1 MPRKSVR
8 KAAVPHSTEE
18 QATLSFEVSVSG
30 SGLSDAPFESS
41 FFAEKKEAER
51 AAPTAASAS
60 VPAAAAAKEPA
71 ASVSLSAAAGAP
83 EDKDKVL
90 TVSELDKRIRDVLD
104 TDRLTDVSVTGEIT
118 GYRPNASGHI
128 YFSLTERGEKESYTI
143 SCVMWK
149 YAAAKHL
156 TFEVKNGI
164 SVTVTGNVDFYP
176 AGGRLQFIIKK
187 IEPASVGKAGLW
199 LKKEEWREQLTAEGI
214 IPRPDSEKRNPP
226 LFPKTVGVVTSKTG
240 SVLQDIRNVLSRRY
254 PLPVLLAPAQ
264 VQGDGAEVSIV
275 NALSL
280 LQDKADVIILARGGG
295 SFEDLFVFNHPDVV
309 RAVRRSKV
317 PVITAIGHETDFT
330 LADFAGDRRV
340 PTPSAA
346 AETVVPDRQN
356 LKTSLDEMNRRIS
369 GRVKSMLDENK
380 AKVADLKLR
389 VDPMRLFRRLDVMH
403 QQTADLTERI
413 HTAAVRRVST
423 ESDNLS
429 GLRELIVKGALQHI
443 RTARLEIA
451 AQKEKIQLCDPK
463 KPLER
468 GYAMI
473 KSGTTHIR
481 SKKQVSPGDVVTV
494 GLFDGEITAKVEKIL

>member
-8 KAAVPHSTEE
+8 KAAVPHITEE
-18 QATLSFEVSVSG
+18 QATLSFDAPVSDG
-30 SGLSDAPFESS
+30 GLSDAPFEST

-51 AAPTAASAS
+51 AA
-60 VPAAAAAKEPA
+60 AAAPAVQAAG
-71 ASVSLSAAAGAP
+71 LSAAIEKQ

-156 TFEVKNGI
+156 TFAVKDGI

-187 IEPASVGKAGLW
+187 IEPASIGKAGLW
-199 LKKEEWREQLTAEGI
+199 LKKEEWKRMLEAEGT

-264 VQGDGAEVSIV
+264 IQGDGAEVSIV

-280 LQDKADVIILARGGG
+280 LQVKVDVIILARGGG

-346 AETVVPDRQN
+346 AETVVPDRST
-356 LKTSLDEMNRRIS
+356 LKTSLDELHRLIS
-369 GRVKSMLDENK
+369 GRVRNMLDRNK
-380 AKVADLKLR
+380 AAVSELKLR
-389 VDPMRLFRRLDVMH
+389 VDPLRLFRRLDIMH

-413 HTAAVRRVST
+413 HTAAVRRISN
-423 ESDNLS
+423 ESDSLS
-429 GLRELIVKGALQHI
+429 GLRELIFKGALQHI
-443 RTARLEIA
+443 RTARLEIS
-451 AQKEKIQLCDPK
+451 AQKEKIQSCDPK

-481 SKKQVSPGDVVTV
+481 SKKQVSRGDMVTV
-494 GLFDGEITAKVEKIL
+494 SLVDGEITAKVEKIL